1 MFENLS
7 ERLERSFKILKGEGR
22 ITEINVAE
30 TLKDV
35 RRALLDADVNYKV
48 AKTFTDTVKQKAL
61 GQNVLTAV
69 KPGQLL
75 VKIVHDELA
84 TLMGGTAQELQ
95 LKSHPAVILMAGLN
109 GAGKT
114 TLSGKLALLLKNKR
128 GRKPLLVAC
137 DVYRPAA
144 VEQLRVLAEQIEVPI
159 YMNLECKDPV
169 QIAREGIHEAK
180 AKGYDTVIIDTAG
193 RLAIDEE
200 LMQEIA
206 AIKEAAQPD
215 ETLFVVDAMTGQ
227 DAVNTAKEFNERLD
241 FDGVVLTKLDG
252 DTRGGAALS
261 IRTVVDKPIKFV
273 GTGEKMEALDVFHPE
288 RMADR
293 ILGMGDIVSLV
304 ERAQEQYDEKEAQ
317 RLQRRIQKNQFDFND
332 FLAQIQQIKKM
343 GNLKDLASMIPGVGK
358 ALKDV
363 DIDDDAFKGIE
374 AIILSMTPKERQRPE
389 ILNQSRKMRIAK
401 GSGTSIQE
409 VNRLVKQFDQT
420 RKMMKMMT
428 GSKMK
433 SMMGKMPQMPG
444 MPGMPKLK

>member
-48 AKTFTDTVKQKAL
+48 AKQFTDTVKQKAL
-61 GQNVLTAV
+61 GQNVLTSV
-69 KPGQLL
+69 KPGQLM

-84 TLMGGTAQELQ
+84 ALMGGTAHELR
-95 LKSHPAVILMAGLN
+95 LSGRPSIILMAGLN

-114 TLSGKLALLLKNKR
+114 TLSGKLALLLKSKKS
-128 GRKPLLVAC
+128 RKPLLVAC

-159 YMNLECKDPV
+159 YMNLEEKDPV
-169 QIAREGIHEAK
+169 KIAREGIQEAK
-180 AKGYDTVIIDTAG
+180 AKGYDTVIVDTAG
-193 RLAIDEE
+193 RLAVNEE

-206 AIKEAAQPD
+206 AIKQAIEPD
-215 ETLFVVDAMTGQ
+215 DTLFVVDAMTGQ
-227 DAVNTAKEFNERLD
+227 DAVNTAKEFNNRLD
-241 FDGVVLTKLDG
+241 YDGVVLTKLDG

-261 IRTVVDKPIKFV
+261 IRTVVDKPIMFV

-304 ERAQEQYDEKEAQ
+304 ERAQEQFNEKEAR
-317 RLQRRIQKNQFDFND
+317 RLQQRIQKNQFDFND

-363 DIDDDAFKGIE
+363 EIDDNAFKGIE
-374 AIILSMTPKERQRPE
+374 AIILSMTPKERQHPE
-389 ILNQSRKMRIAK
+389 ILNTSRKNRIAR
-401 GSGTSIQE
+401 GSGTSLQE
-409 VNRLVKQFDQT
+409 VNRLVKQFEQT
-420 RKMMKMMT
+420 RKMMKMVT
-428 GSKMK
+428 GTKMG
-433 SMMGKMPQMPG
+433 SMMRNMPRI
-444 MPGMPKLK
+444 PGMPKF